1 MLKNIEFQGSPYA
14 WLVVLDD
21 KAGHEQYSEAVI
33 RKTDPKA
40 VRAFSVKHNSYC
52 LFTTKDLPEKLAA

>member
-1 MLKNIEFQGSPYA
+1 MLKKIEFQGSPYM

-21 KAGHEQYSEAVI
+21 ESGQEKYAEATI

-40 VRAFSVKHNSYC
+40 VKAFSVKHNSYC
-52 LFTTKDLPEKLAA
+52 LFTTKDLPEKMAA